1 MALHSRR
8 AFILV
13 VLSAAFFGPSRE
25 ASASCAAIEVRG
37 MSPIQSALLLAD
49 LVFVGEVQEAELRS
63 DPPRLRVRFR
73 VTESVKGEVT
83 SVMTFETRNLGE
95 DFDFKKG
102 QSVLVYM
109 VKVQGLL
116 STACSRTRVVA
127 AGDKEV
133 QELQVLSGKAKS
145 SVR

>member
-1 MALHSRR
+1 
-8 AFILV
+8 
-13 VLSAAFFGPSRE
+13 
-25 ASASCAAIEVRG
+25 
-37 MSPIQSALLLAD
+37 MSPIQGALARAD

-73 VTESVKGEVT
+73 VTEPFKGEVT
-83 SVMTFETRNLGE
+83 PVTTFETRNLGE

-102 QSVLVYM
+102 QSVLVYAM
-109 VKVQGLL
+109 KDQGRF

-133 QELQVLSGKAKS
+133 QELHVLSGKS
-145 SVR
+145 TSGVR